1 MLAQRV
7 ASAVVGLPLVVLLI
21 WAGGPWYTGA
31 AVLIVLIAAYE
42 FQAPQHG
49 AWAPLAIFTAGLAAA
64 IPAGAFVGTDWV
76 LWFVLAGAILPLV
89 WVTLR
94 GDPDS
99 ALPDYTHA
107 IGGIVYVGL
116 LGAHL
121 VLLREFENGRDWVF
135 LAIFSTFAVDTA
147 AYFTGKTIGRRK
159 LAPTISP
166 GKTIEGT
173 IGGMAG
179 GFGFVLLANYLLGMR
194 LEAALIVPLAALL
207 PLAAVFG
214 DLAESMLKRGMRVKD
229 AGNILPG
236 HGGFLDRLDSV
247 LFTVPVVYYFLIWV
261 VP

>member
-7 ASAVVGLPLVVLLI
+7 ASAFVGLPLVVLLI

-31 AVLIVLIAAYE
+31 AALIVLIAAYE

-49 AWAPLAIFTAGLAAA
+49 AWAPLAIFTAALAAA
-64 IPAGAFVGTDWV
+64 IPSGAFVGTDWV
-76 LWFVLAGAILPLV
+76 LWFVLAGTILPLV

-99 ALPDYTHA
+99 ALPDYSHA
-107 IGGIVYVGL
+107 VGGIVYVGL

-121 VLLREFENGRDWVF
+121 VLLRELDNGRDWVY
-135 LAIFSTFAVDTA
+135 LAIFSTFAVDTC
-147 AYFTGKTIGRRK
+147 AYFTGKTIGRHK
-159 LAPTISP
+159 LAPSISP

-179 GFGFVLLANYLLGMR
+179 GFAFVILANYLLGIR
-194 LEAALIVPLAALL
+194 LEAALIVPLALL
-207 PLAAVFG
+207 VPLAGVLG
-214 DLAESMLKRGMRVKD
+214 DLSESMLKRGMHVKD
-229 AGNILPG
+229 AGKILPG

>member
-7 ASAVVGLPLVVLLI
+7 ASAAAGLPLVILLI

-31 AVLIVLIAAYE
+31 AALIVLIAAYE

-49 AWAPLAIFTAGLAAA
+49 AWAPLAIVTAGLAAA
-64 IPAGAFVGTDWV
+64 VPAGAFVGTDWL
-76 LWFVLAGAILPLV
+76 LWFMLAGALLPLI

-94 GDPDS
+94 GDSNS

-107 IGGIVYVGL
+107 IGGIAYVGL

-121 VLLREFENGRDWVF
+121 VLLREFENGRDWVY
-135 LAIFSTFAVDTA
+135 LAVFSTFAVDTA
-147 AYFTGKTIGRRK
+147 AYFTGKAIGRRK

-166 GKTIEGT
+166 GKTVEGT
-173 IGGMAG
+173 AGGMAG
-179 GFGFVLLANYLLGMR
+179 GFALVVLLNYFLGMR
-194 LEAALIVPLAALL
+194 LEAALIIPLAFLL
-207 PLAAVFG
+207 PLAAVMG
-214 DLAESMLKRGMRVKD
+214 DLVESMLKRGMRVKD
-229 AGNILPG
+229 AGKILPG
-236 HGGFLDRLDSV
+236 HGGLLDRMDSI